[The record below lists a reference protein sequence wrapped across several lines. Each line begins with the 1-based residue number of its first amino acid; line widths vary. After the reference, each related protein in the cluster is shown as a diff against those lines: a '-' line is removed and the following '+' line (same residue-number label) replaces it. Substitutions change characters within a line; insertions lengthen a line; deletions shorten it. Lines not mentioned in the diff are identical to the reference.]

1 MRTLPAICFSLLLI
15 VIANSAFAQTA
26 QDITQL
32 MNRLVDLD
40 SIDVAKEVKF
50 RAGLEPPLHELEA
63 DEAGM
68 TALKDPYEV
77 QGRNK
82 PAAAGWYRV
91 SFTVPETIGKFPMPV
106 QGFNLGVESNCL
118 GTWEIY
124 TYSNGKTVGSSMA
137 NGAPGT
143 WQQGNVIGNSRVH
156 SSYWMSN
163 APIPSKPGDKITV
176 AILAMAHP
184 LGRGSPEGFALRHLR
199 LRFALGHTFA
209 RQPFFGLVTAPG
221 TGTGLQGAR
230 EMLTMLKGD
239 DLAALQEKLK
249 TPLKKMDAVFAAA
262 DTGKLDEL
270 TKAMRTIT
278 PEINAALK
286 K

>member
-1 MRTLPAICFSLLLI
+1 
-15 VIANSAFAQTA
+15 
-26 QDITQL
+26 
-32 MNRLVDLD
+32 
-40 SIDVAKEVKF
+40 
-50 RAGLEPPLHELEA
+50 
-63 DEAGM
+63 
-68 TALKDPYEV
+68 
-77 QGRNK
+77 
-82 PAAAGWYRV
+82 
-91 SFTVPETIGKFPMPV
+91 MPI

-124 TYSNGKTVGSSMA
+124 TYSNGKTVGSAMA

-176 AILAMAHP
+176 AILAMANP
-184 LGRGSPEGFALRHLR
+184 VGRGSPEGFALRHLR

-221 TGTGLQGAR
+221 TGTGLHGAR
-230 EMLTMLKGD
+230 EMLNTLKGD
-239 DLAALQEKLK
+239 DLVALQEKLK
-249 TPLKKMDAVFAAA
+249 TPLQNMDAIFKAA

-270 TKAMRTIT
+270 TKAMRTAT
-278 PEINAALK
+278 AEINAALK

>member
-1 MRTLPAICFSLLLI
+1 MRFFACWFGLLLI
-15 VIANSAFAQTA
+15 GLVAFDVQAQTA
-26 QDITQL
+26 DDITKLIGQL
-32 MNRLVDLD
+32 VELD
-40 SIDVAKEVKF
+40 SIDVAKDIKF
-50 RAGLEPPLHELEA
+50 RAGLEPPLHQLDA
-63 DEAGM
+63 DESGM
-68 TALKDPYEV
+68 QVLKNPYEV
-77 QGRNK
+77 QGRNQ

-91 SFTVPETIGKFPMPV
+91 SFTVPEQIGKFPMPV

-124 TYSNGKTVGSSMA
+124 TYSNGKSVGSSMA
-137 NGAPGT
+137 NGASGT
-143 WQQGNVIGNSRVH
+143 WQQGTVIGNSRVH

-176 AILAMAHP
+176 AILAHANP
-184 LGRGSPEGFALRHLR
+184 LGRGGPEGFGLRHLR
-199 LRFALGHTFA
+199 LRFALAHTFA

-230 EMLTMLKGD
+230 EMLSTLKGD
-239 DLAALQEKLK
+239 ELSALQGKLK
-249 TPLKKMDAVFAAA
+249 MPLENMSAVFAAA

-270 TKAMRTIT
+270 TKAMRTST
-278 PEINAALK
+278 AEMAAALK